1 MSRKERVKTMLD
13 MLKAIIIAFLTA
25 LFGLFGYAVINYEKL
40 DMIRAL
46 GVGFGAIV
54 LIVFLILSIALFLG
68 NLMNWRK
75 WNDWNCSCY
84 CFRFGIFWWFGI
96 SCL

>member
-40 DMIRAL
+40 DMVRAL
-46 GVGFGAIV
+46 GVVFGAII
-54 LIVFLILSIALFLG
+54 LIVFLILSIALFFKELDE
-68 NLMNWRK
+68 LEKME
-75 WNDWNCSCY
+75 
-84 CFRFGIFWWFGI
+84 
-96 SCL
+96 

>member
-40 DMIRAL
+40 DMVRAL
-46 GVGFGAIV
+46 GVVFGAIV
-54 LIVFLILSIALFLG
+54 LIAFLILSITLFFKELDE
-68 NLMNWRK
+68 LEKME
-75 WNDWNCSCY
+75 
-84 CFRFGIFWWFGI
+84 
-96 SCL
+96 